1 MEDLLKRAIEIAR
14 EAHLGQV
21 DKAGADYINHPLRVS
36 GYCKNPI
43 AKIVAI
49 LHDTVEDTFVTLD
62 GLRDEGFPEFI
73 VSSIDNLTRREGESY
88 RNFILRCKSNSISRE
103 VKLADLK
110 DNMDLSRIP
119 NPSREDFRR
128 LEKYK
133 KATEEL
139 LS

>member
-14 EAHLGQV
+14 EAHKGQV

-36 GYCKNPI
+36 SYCKNPI
-43 AKIVAI
+43 ARIVAL

-62 GLRDEGFPEFI
+62 SLRDEGFPEFI
-73 VSSIDNLTRREGESY
+73 VSSVDNLTRKEGESY
-88 RNFILRCKSNSISRE
+88 KNFILRCKSNPISQE

-119 NPSREDFRR
+119 NPTLYDFRR

-133 KATEEL
+133 KAEKLL